1 MHEFSKGRAWGKHI
15 RNPCLCRGVCHS
27 WGSNIR
33 RFSSGYSKF
42 IYNWHRQHKKRNQFW
57 LLEHGVVTVE
67 VIIYLTILLFV
78 LFGSVDFTVTLLK
91 YMQAEQV
98 KEFYL
103 DCMRID
109 GWLSSEMYSEMEAR
123 FADLNMEIV
132 GIEGAVEIDI
142 ANNTRAHIPLSEPVK
157 RNTVDVTNSK
167 ISLILELE
175 PEEKPF
181 FAGRLLGISEG
192 DNFTYIVGGET
203 YSELPE

>member
-1 MHEFSKGRAWGKHI
+1 MHELYKRRTGGKHI
-15 RNPCLCRGVCHS
+15 RNPCLYRRVCHS
-27 WGSNIR
+27 WRSNIR
-33 RFSSGYSKF
+33 RLSSGYSKF
-42 IYNWHRQHKKRNQFW
+42 IHNRHGRDKKRNKFW
-57 LLEHGVVTVE
+57 LLENGIVTVE
-67 VIIYLTILLFV
+67 VVIYLTILLFV

-103 DCMRID
+103 DCMRIN

-157 RNTVDVTNSK
+157 RNTVNVTNSK

-181 FAGRLLGISEG
+181 FAGRLLGLSEG